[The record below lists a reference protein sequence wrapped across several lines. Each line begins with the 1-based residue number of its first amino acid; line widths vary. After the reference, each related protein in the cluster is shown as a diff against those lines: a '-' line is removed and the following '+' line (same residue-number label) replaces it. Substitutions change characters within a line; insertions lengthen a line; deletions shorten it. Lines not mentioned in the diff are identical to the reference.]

1 MNLEEPTPIYVHT
14 CFRSPEKSKSKSF
27 HEGFLRKGGKFKS
40 IEWIIIYLSK
50 NCRFS
55 WSKKRPSWNDFGF
68 DFFGLPQHVGT
79 WIGVHFGRFISK
91 LLIPIRARGGE
102 EIYHENT
109 VCVKKSPK
117 IGAKCWRPPIPQYS
131 KQYKKY
137 SIQTRKITK
146 CDIEQKF

>member
-1 MNLEEPTPIYVHT
+1 MNLEETTLIYVYT
-14 CFRSPEKSKSKSF
+14 FFGSPEKSKSKSF
-27 HEGFLRKGGKFKS
+27 HKGFLRKGGKFKS

-91 LLIPIRARGGE
+91 LLIPFWARGA
-102 EIYHENT
+102 IYSWFLFIRRRFVTEWLSRIKILNIH
-109 VCVKKSPK
+109 CQWSLPDPK
-117 IGAKCWRPPIPQYS
+117 TSATS
-131 KQYKKY
+131 L
-137 SIQTRKITK
+137 KINFQILDFDT
-146 CDIEQKF
+146 